1 MKVPEALKSAATRSA
16 NNKPH
21 GREFICFGPGPE
33 RTKDGEI
40 IVGNWIVRG
49 SMLIPKD
56 SPLAKRPLQPNR
68 SKLPIYSA
76 SHNQKSMSKL
86 QAIKPI
92 TEKETASAALG
103 NDRLS
108 DVECNPMKTAP
119 TNSSFADLIKDPAFR
134 WTLLYI
140 LLAVLIYCLWP
151 RGEYVSMGNG
161 LILNKRTG
169 EVHRACDRIK
179 K

>member
-1 MKVPEALKSAATRSA
+1 MDDNKKPLDMRYVVFGPDLNANSDFVVGPNGIARRGTPDSGWIVYGNRLVRRGTPQAESLLKSRATT
-16 NNKPH
+16 P
-21 GREFICFGPGPE
+21 
-33 RTKDGEI
+33 
-40 IVGNWIVRG
+40 
-49 SMLIPKD
+49 
-56 SPLAKRPLQPNR
+56 RPVAHSTTL
-68 SKLPIYSA
+68 K
-76 SHNQKSMSKL
+76 SKL

-92 TEKETASAALG
+92 TEKETASAALES
-103 NDRLS
+103 DRLS
-108 DVECNPMKTAP
+108 DVECNHMKTAP
-119 TNSSFADLIKDPAFR
+119 TNSSFADLIKDPSFR

-151 RGEYVSMGNG
+151 RGEYVSMGNS

>member
-1 MKVPEALKSAATRSA
+1 MDGNKKPLDMRYVVFGPDLNANSDFVVGPNGIARRGTPQAESLLKSRATT
-16 NNKPH
+16 P
-21 GREFICFGPGPE
+21 
-33 RTKDGEI
+33 
-40 IVGNWIVRG
+40 
-49 SMLIPKD
+49 
-56 SPLAKRPLQPNR
+56 RPVAHSTT
-68 SKLPIYSA
+68 SK
-76 SHNQKSMSKL
+76 SKL

-92 TEKETASAALG
+92 AEKETASAALES
-103 NDRLS
+103 DRLS
-108 DVECNPMKTAP
+108 DVECNHMKTAP

>member
-1 MKVPEALKSAATRSA
+1 MDDNKKPLDMRYVVFGPDLNANSDFVVGPDGTVARRGTPQAESLLKSRATT
-16 NNKPH
+16 P
-21 GREFICFGPGPE
+21 
-33 RTKDGEI
+33 
-40 IVGNWIVRG
+40 
-49 SMLIPKD
+49 
-56 SPLAKRPLQPNR
+56 RPVAHSTTL
-68 SKLPIYSA
+68 K
-76 SHNQKSMSKL
+76 SKL

-92 TEKETASAALG
+92 PEETQSQEKAPVA
-103 NDRLS
+103 
-108 DVECNPMKTAP
+108 VECNHLKTAP
-119 TNSSFADLIKDPAFR
+119 TNSSFADLIKDPAFH

-151 RGEYVSMGNG
+151 RGEYVSMGNS

>member
-1 MKVPEALKSAATRSA
+1 MN

-21 GREFICFGPGPE
+21 GREFICVGPGPE
-33 RTKDGEI
+33 RTKDGEL

-92 TEKETASAALG
+92 AEKETASAALES
-103 NDRLS
+103 DRLS
-108 DVECNPMKTAP
+108 DVECNHMKTAP
-119 TNSSFADLIKDPAFR
+119 TNSSFADLIKDPSFR

-151 RGEYVSMGNG
+151 RGEYVSMGNS